1 MSVLSSE
8 IVLYQ
13 ALNNTATTA
22 NGGRRSGNLVVSG
35 AANGLFPFILPEDR
49 IAGARHLRK
58 IFPSINNAANETL
71 YGGGIYIDAPTP
83 GADYCTLFA
92 GTQRDTMA
100 DHASITVRYGVGMLA
115 ANVSAGA
122 TTLVANVENAAIA
135 AQLYR
140 DGGTIVVTDRT
151 TPTLASSG
159 NRDVR
164 TITGTPSVSGTQVT
178 IQITQGLT
186 YAYTTANSTRVA
198 SVLSLGNMACSL
210 SNWSESG
217 SGTYD
222 ETTYPPLLYNL
233 GTVEQTWTCTFS
245 DASTFSCGGDTV
257 GSVGSGTIG
266 SNFAP
271 VNPATGIAYF
281 SLRAAGH
288 GGTHA
293 AGDTIVFQTHPATGL
308 TVPAGYLDWVIPAG
322 SAAAANNRF
331 TLVTMGYTA

>member
-135 AQLYR
+135 AQLYHPDPGQQR
-140 DGGTIVVTDRT
+140 QPGCAHHHRHPIGQRYPGHHPDHPGPNLR
-151 TPTLASSG
+151 LHHRQQHSG
-159 NRDVR
+159 RLGAQPGR
-164 TITGTPSVSGTQVT
+164 Y
-178 IQITQGLT
+178 GL
-186 YAYTTANSTRVA
+186 
-198 SVLSLGNMACSL
+198 
-210 SNWSESG
+210 
-217 SGTYD
+217 
-222 ETTYPPLLYNL
+222 
-233 GTVEQTWTCTFS
+233 
-245 DASTFSCGGDTV
+245 
-257 GSVGSGTIG
+257 
-266 SNFAP
+266 
-271 VNPATGIAYF
+271 
-281 SLRAAGH
+281 
-288 GGTHA
+288 
-293 AGDTIVFQTHPATGL
+293 
-308 TVPAGYLDWVIPAG
+308 
-322 SAAAANNRF
+322 
-331 TLVTMGYTA
+331 